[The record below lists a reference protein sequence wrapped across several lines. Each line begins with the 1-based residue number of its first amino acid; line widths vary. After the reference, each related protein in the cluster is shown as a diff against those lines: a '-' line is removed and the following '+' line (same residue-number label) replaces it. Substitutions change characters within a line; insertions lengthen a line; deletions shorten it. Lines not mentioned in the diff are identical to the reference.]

1 LVRVDVIG
9 LDRLCRIFCGKSNF
23 WTGLGTIAIFE
34 WSYNLGIS
42 QIGSSELKNNCRG
55 WPREQ
60 RHKKTQ
66 PGRHCDVDSPGTY
79 NSQLRKTAINR
90 QGRHLTLG
98 ILRQVFKQDFSN
110 WSMLTWIGFG
120 TWIYTTLANLNDLT
134 FVIIV
139 CWLLRRGRRLVLGR
153 VVCNMSVAIHVL
165 YICYVCTPMYLHRR
179 T

>member
-34 WSYNLGIS
+34 WSCNLGIS

-60 RHKKTQ
+60 RHKTTQ

-98 ILRQVFKQDFSN
+98 IFEASCSTRFWRLVYAHMDWFWLQPPWRTF
-110 WSMLTWIGFG
+110 TI
-120 TWIYTTLANLNDLT
+120 T
-134 FVIIV
+134 FVILDCLFV
-139 CWLLRRGRRLVLGR
+139 GFWRRGRRLFWGGWYATCQLPS
-153 VVCNMSVAIHVL
+153 MY
-165 YICYVCTPMYLHRR
+165 YI
-179 T
+179 